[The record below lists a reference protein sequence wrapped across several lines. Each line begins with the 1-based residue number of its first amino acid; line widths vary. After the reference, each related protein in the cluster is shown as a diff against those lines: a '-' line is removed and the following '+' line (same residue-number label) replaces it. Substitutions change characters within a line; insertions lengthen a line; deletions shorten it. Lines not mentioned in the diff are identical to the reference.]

1 MDKNQGKR
9 RDTGQEDKS
18 LISLRNNISIHTV
31 PLPSHVTLNLYS
43 VRTNALCVQQ
53 LSKVLSK

>member
-18 LISLRNNISIHTV
+18 LSSLRNNMSVYTV
-31 PLPSHVTLNLYS
+31 PLPSHVPLNLYS
-43 VRTNALCVQQ
+43 VRTNALCGQQ
-53 LSKVLSK
+53 LSKVPE